1 MAALVEVAWYLA
13 SVTLVLPLT
22 TSLSACGAMV
32 MGRRVDEAARFRG
45 RWCCVAGNWR
55 EDEGGATLEIRDGD
69 CVVQGD

>member
-1 MAALVEVAWYLA
+1 
-13 SVTLVLPLT
+13 LT

-45 RWCCVAGNWR
+45 GWCCVAGNLR
-55 EDEGGATLEIRDGD
+55 EDEGGATLEIGDGD

>member
-1 MAALVEVAWYLA
+1 
-13 SVTLVLPLT
+13 
-22 TSLSACGAMV
+22 MV